1 MLKTIPL
8 LFASWLRMLL
18 CLALLCMAILDC
30 GTGFCDDQAK
40 SSEDQAQIWIEGLVG
55 PSYRLRRESFLKL
68 CDRSV
73 DIDGWLAKESRNPDA
88 YRASV
93 ARWLIRLRKSNGT
106 PAERVMLLNDLESLR
121 QLDTS
126 VLDRYV
132 SEGKWEAMIELV
144 GLLDSPTRREL
155 MAETN
160 RERIIAKAW
169 ETENEVYVPRFLDL
183 VLEPAERAYVNQW
196 WSKLGLAQDWHV
208 NDQSNLPS
216 AKIALLESEG
226 KIDEAIDLA
235 KKKSILNQV
244 ERLLIRSNRWDSW
257 LTLDTRRIP
266 IVGSQNLVQQKA
278 GVMIMLGRLEEAEKA
293 LNEESEKRS
302 NPKLAPGDA
311 LLARALGNDV
321 LCDSYLETLP
331 EYDEFAIRRSAQ
343 QTRQAFAAIGL
354 DDLSPNAV
362 SQWIESERF
371 TSVRPSLDSEPADPA
386 AEAIR
391 NLTEVSDFLF
401 QLGLTEQGDLVQKRI
416 CDELIQKER
425 TEGFA
430 AWVPFLSR
438 MATLNDREKATRLWT
453 EFLVRSSHEP
463 LPAYEPV
470 LVKEDSE
477 TADAFQVLYPL
488 APAAIRGLFESLSP
502 EGSPDSAQP
511 AEVERAI
518 QEKVQQL
525 EDIYAGRLPAQWK
538 DPQKLESL
546 VRSTLARAQSRAEP
560 MSELSLQLAELLDT
574 VGETQLALDTIG
586 LNPYGKQVVQAKAK
600 YLARLGLHGLAA
612 DLLLQ
617 EFRQDATDVSLFLQ
631 CSEQLERAGR
641 FSELDRVQAQALS
654 SVENRRR
661 DMSDQSIYTA
671 PVRRE
676 VQVILEQAWLRS
688 DDPDIGW
695 VLQSQYRSAAKDD
708 DNLTKKSADLARIKT
723 LERIKYIWPSGRAD
737 FLRLQF
743 IFMQC
748 MDSLIVE
755 AIENKDVNLADSLI
769 RVVHRCVPT
778 DIEFPILFVPKADKY
793 LGPEVADRWFNL
805 FYEPM
810 LRHLE
815 EYPDDHLV
823 GNNTAWLAASC
834 NRNLEKAK
842 QLSEKVTASEPTST
856 YLDTLAEVEYRLGNV
871 DRAIELSE
879 RCRILEPKSQHHRD
893 QLKRFHERQP

>member
-1 MLKTIPL
+1 ML
-8 LFASWLRMLL
+8 F
-18 CLALLCMAILDC
+18 CLAMLCIAIVDC
-30 GTGFCDDQAK
+30 GIGFCDDQTK
-40 SSEDQAQIWIEGLVG
+40 SSEDQAQIWLEGLVG

-73 DIDGWLAKESRNPDA
+73 DIDGWLAKETRNPDA

-126 VLDRYV
+126 VLERYV
-132 SEGKWEAMIELV
+132 SEGRWEAMIELV
-144 GLLDSPTRREL
+144 GLLDSATRREL

-160 RERIIAKAW
+160 REGIIAKAW
-169 ETENEVYVPRFLDL
+169 ETENEVYVPRLLDL

-196 WSKLGLAQDWHV
+196 WSKLGLTQDWHV

-266 IVGSQNLVQQKA
+266 IVGSQNLVQQKV

-293 LNEESEKRS
+293 FIDENEKRN
-302 NPKLAPGDA
+302 NPKLASGDA

-321 LCDSYLETLP
+321 LCDRYLETLP

-371 TSVRPSLDSEPADPA
+371 TSVRPSLVSEPEEPVS
-386 AEAIR
+386 EAIR

-401 QLGLTEQGDLVQKRI
+401 QLGLSEQGGLVQKRI
-416 CDELIQKER
+416 CDELMQKEK

-430 AWVPFLSR
+430 AWAPFLSR

-453 EFLVRSSHEP
+453 EFLIRSSREP
-463 LPAYEPV
+463 QPAYEPV

-477 TADAFQVLYPL
+477 TANAFQVLYPL
-488 APAAIRGLFESLSP
+488 APAAIRGLFESLEP
-502 EGSPDSAQP
+502 EGSKDPEGFNDAVGSA
-511 AEVERAI
+511 AGDLAI
-518 QEKVQQL
+518 QKRVQQL
-525 EDIYAGRLPAQWK
+525 EEIYAGRLPAPWR

-546 VRSTLARAQSRAEP
+546 VRATLARAQSRAEP
-560 MSELSLQLAELLDT
+560 MLELSLQLAELLDSI
-574 VGETQLALDTIG
+574 GETQMALETIG
-586 LNPYGKQVVQAKAK
+586 LNPDGKQVVLAKAK
-600 YLARLGLHGLAA
+600 YLARLGSHGLAA

-617 EFRQDATDVSLFLQ
+617 EFRRDATDVSLFLQ

-641 FSELDRVQAQALS
+641 FSELDRVRAQALS
-654 SVENRRR
+654 SVENKRR

-708 DNLTKKSADLARIKT
+708 DSLTKKSADLARIKT

-743 IFMQC
+743 VFMQC

-755 AIENKDVNLADSLI
+755 AIEKKDVDLADSLV
-769 RVVHRCVPT
+769 RVAHRCVPT
-778 DIEFPILFVPKADKY
+778 DIEFPILFVPKADQY
-793 LGPEVADRWFNL
+793 LGSEVADRWFNL

-815 EYPDDHLV
+815 EFPDDHLV

-842 QLSEKVTASEPTST
+842 QLSEKVTATEPTST

-871 DRAIELSE
+871 ERAIELSE
-879 RCRILEPKSQHHRD
+879 RCRVLEPKSQHHRD
-893 QLKRFHERQP
+893 QLKRFYERKP

>member
-1 MLKTIPL
+1 ML
-8 LFASWLRMLL
+8 F
-18 CLALLCMAILDC
+18 CLAMLCITILDC
-30 GTGFCDDQAK
+30 GIGVCDDQTK
-40 SSEDQAQIWIEGLVG
+40 SSEDQAQVWIDGLVG

-73 DIDGWLAKESRNPDA
+73 DIDGWLVKESRNPDA

-126 VLDRYV
+126 VLERYV
-132 SEGKWEAMIELV
+132 SEGKWDAMIELV
-144 GLLDSPTRREL
+144 GLLDSATRREL

-183 VLEPAERAYVNQW
+183 VLEPAERVYVNQW
-196 WSKLGLAQDWHV
+196 WSKLGLTQDWHV

-257 LTLDTRRIP
+257 LALDTRRIP
-266 IVGSQNLVQQKA
+266 IVGSQNLVQQRV
-278 GVMIMLGRLEEAEKA
+278 GVMIMLGRLEEAQKA
-293 LNEESEKRS
+293 FIDESEKRS
-302 NPKLAPGDA
+302 NPKLASGDA
-311 LLARALGNDV
+311 LLARALGD
-321 LCDSYLETLP
+321 DTSYELYLKSLP
-331 EYDEFAIRRSAQ
+331 EYEEFAVRRSAQ

-354 DDLSPNAV
+354 EDLSPDSV
-362 SQWIESERF
+362 SQWIEYERF

-401 QLGLTEQGDLVQKRI
+401 QLGLIEQGNLVQKRI
-416 CDELIQKER
+416 CDELMQKEQM
-425 TEGFA
+425 EGFA
-430 AWVPFLSR
+430 AWAPFLSR
-438 MATLNDREKATRLWT
+438 MATLNDREKAIRLWT
-453 EFLVRSSHEP
+453 EFLVRSSSGP
-463 LPAYEPV
+463 QPAYEPV

-488 APAAIRGLFESLSP
+488 APAAIRGLFESLEP
-502 EGSPDSAQP
+502 EGSKNREGSNDAVGSA
-511 AEVERAI
+511 AGELAI

-525 EDIYAGRLPAQWK
+525 EDIYAGRLPVEWK

-546 VRSTLARAQSRAEP
+546 VRATLTRAQSRAEP
-560 MSELSLQLAELLDT
+560 MFELSLQLAELLDT
-574 VGETQLALDTIG
+574 VGETQLALETIG
-586 LNPYGKQVVQAKAK
+586 LNPYSKQVVLAKAK
-600 YLARLGLHGLAA
+600 YLARLGMHGLAA
-612 DLLLQ
+612 DVLLQ
-617 EFRQDATDVSLFLQ
+617 EFRQDSTDVSLFLQ

-641 FSELDRVQAQALS
+641 FSELDRVRAQALS

-661 DMSDQSIYTA
+661 DMSDQSIFTA

-708 DNLTKKSADLARIKT
+708 DSLTKKSADLARIKT

-755 AIENKDVNLADSLI
+755 AIEKKDVDLADSLI
-769 RVVHRCVPT
+769 RVAHRCVPT
-778 DIEFPILFVPKADKY
+778 DIEFPILFVPKANKY
-793 LGPEVADRWFNL
+793 LGSEIADRWFNL

-815 EYPDDHLV
+815 EFPDDHLV

-842 QLSEKVTASEPTST
+842 QLSEKVTATEPTST

-879 RCRILEPKSQHHRD
+879 RCRVLEPKSQHHRE
-893 QLKRFHERQP
+893 QLKRFHERRP

>member
-1 MLKTIPL
+1 M
-8 LFASWLRMLL
+8 
-18 CLALLCMAILDC
+18 
-30 GTGFCDDQAK
+30 
-40 SSEDQAQIWIEGLVG
+40 
-55 PSYRLRRESFLKL
+55 
-68 CDRSV
+68 
-73 DIDGWLAKESRNPDA
+73 
-88 YRASV
+88 

-126 VLDRYV
+126 VLERYV
-132 SEGKWEAMIELV
+132 SEGKWDAMIELV
-144 GLLDSPTRREL
+144 GLLDSATRREL

-196 WSKLGLAQDWHV
+196 WSKLGLTQDWHV

-266 IVGSQNLVQQKA
+266 IVGSQNLVQQRV
-278 GVMIMLGRLEEAEKA
+278 GVMIMLGRLEEAQKA
-293 LNEESEKRS
+293 FIDESEKRS
-302 NPKLAPGDA
+302 NPKLASGDA
-311 LLARALGNDV
+311 LLARALGD
-321 LCDSYLETLP
+321 DTSYELYLKSLP
-331 EYDEFAIRRSAQ
+331 EYEEFAVRRSAQ

-354 DDLSPNAV
+354 EDLSPDSV

-401 QLGLTEQGDLVQKRI
+401 QLGLIEQGNLVQKRI
-416 CDELIQKER
+416 CDELMQKEQM
-425 TEGFA
+425 EGFA
-430 AWVPFLSR
+430 AWAPFLSR
-438 MATLNDREKATRLWT
+438 MAMLNDREKAIRLWT
-453 EFLVRSSHEP
+453 EFLVRSSYGP
-463 LPAYEPV
+463 QPAYEPV

-477 TADAFQVLYPL
+477 TADAFQALYPL
-488 APAAIRGLFESLSP
+488 APAAIRGLFESLGP
-502 EGSPDSAQP
+502 EGSQDASQSA
-511 AEVERAI
+511 EEELAI
-518 QEKVQQL
+518 QQKVQKL
-525 EDIYAGRLPAQWK
+525 EDLYAGRLPAEWK

-546 VRSTLARAQSRAEP
+546 VRATLARAQSRAEP
-560 MSELSLQLAELLDT
+560 MFELSLQLAELLDT
-574 VGETQLALDTIG
+574 VGETQLALETIG
-586 LNPYGKQVVQAKAK
+586 LNPYGKQVVLAKAK
-600 YLARLGLHGLAA
+600 YLARLGMHGLAA
-612 DLLLQ
+612 DVLLQ

-641 FSELDRVQAQALS
+641 FSELDRVRAQALS

-708 DNLTKKSADLARIKT
+708 DSMTKKSADLARIKT

-755 AIENKDVNLADSLI
+755 AIENKNVELAEALI
-769 RVVHRCVPT
+769 RVAHRCVPT

-793 LGPEVADRWFNL
+793 LGSEIADRWFNL

-815 EYPDDHLV
+815 EFPDDHLV

-834 NRNLEKAK
+834 NRYLEKAK

-856 YLDTLAEVEYRLGNV
+856 YLDTLAEVEYRLGKV

-893 QLKRFHERQP
+893 QLKRFHERHP

>member
-1 MLKTIPL
+1 
-8 LFASWLRMLL
+8 
-18 CLALLCMAILDC
+18 
-30 GTGFCDDQAK
+30 
-40 SSEDQAQIWIEGLVG
+40 
-55 PSYRLRRESFLKL
+55 
-68 CDRSV
+68 
-73 DIDGWLAKESRNPDA
+73 
-88 YRASV
+88 
-93 ARWLIRLRKSNGT
+93 
-106 PAERVMLLNDLESLR
+106 
-121 QLDTS
+121 
-126 VLDRYV
+126 
-132 SEGKWEAMIELV
+132 MIELV
-144 GLLDSPTRREL
+144 GLLDSATRREL

-196 WSKLGLAQDWHV
+196 WSKLGLTQDWHV

-266 IVGSQNLVQQKA
+266 IVGSQNLVQQRV
-278 GVMIMLGRLEEAEKA
+278 GVMIMLGRLEEAQKA
-293 LNEESEKRS
+293 FIDESEKRS
-302 NPKLAPGDA
+302 NPKLASGDA
-311 LLARALGNDV
+311 LLARALGD
-321 LCDSYLETLP
+321 DTSYELYLKSLP
-331 EYDEFAIRRSAQ
+331 EYEEFAVRRSAQ

-354 DDLSPNAV
+354 EDLSPDSV

-401 QLGLTEQGDLVQKRI
+401 QLGLIEQGNLVQKRI
-416 CDELIQKER
+416 CDELMQKEQM
-425 TEGFA
+425 EGFA
-430 AWVPFLSR
+430 AWAPFLSR
-438 MATLNDREKATRLWT
+438 MAMLNDRQKATRLWT
-453 EFLVRSSHEP
+453 EFLVRSSYGP
-463 LPAYEPV
+463 QPAYEPV

-477 TADAFQVLYPL
+477 TADAFQTLYPL
-488 APAAIRGLFESLSP
+488 APAAIRGLFESLGP
-502 EGSPDSAQP
+502 EGSQDASQSA
-511 AEVERAI
+511 EEELVI
-518 QEKVQQL
+518 QQKVQKL
-525 EDIYAGRLPAQWK
+525 EDLYAGRLPAEWK

-546 VRSTLARAQSRAEP
+546 VRATLARAQSRAEP
-560 MSELSLQLAELLDT
+560 MFELSLQLAELLDT
-574 VGETQLALDTIG
+574 VGETQLALETIG
-586 LNPYGKQVVQAKAK
+586 LNPYGKQVVLAKAK
-600 YLARLGLHGLAA
+600 YLARLGMHGLAA
-612 DLLLQ
+612 DVLLQ
-617 EFRQDATDVSLFLQ
+617 EFRQDATDISLFLQ

-641 FSELDRVQAQALS
+641 FSELDRVRAQALS
-654 SVENRRR
+654 SVENKRR

-708 DNLTKKSADLARIKT
+708 DSLTEKSADLARIKT

-755 AIENKDVNLADSLI
+755 AIENKNVELAEALI
-769 RVVHRCVPT
+769 RVAHRCVPT

-793 LGPEVADRWFNL
+793 LGSEIADRWFNL

-815 EYPDDHLV
+815 EFPDDHLV

-856 YLDTLAEVEYRLGNV
+856 YLDTLAEVEYRLGNA

-893 QLKRFHERQP
+893 QLKRFHERHP

>member
-1 MLKTIPL
+1 MLKSIPL
-8 LFASWLRMLL
+8 LSECWLRLL
-18 CLALLCMAILDC
+18 FCLAMLCIAILDC
-30 GTGFCDDQAK
+30 GIGCCDDQTK
-40 SSEDQAQIWIEGLVG
+40 SSEDQAQIWLEGLVG

-126 VLDRYV
+126 VLERYV

-144 GLLDSPTRREL
+144 GLLDSATRREL

-160 RERIIAKAW
+160 REKIIAKAW
-169 ETENEVYVPRFLDL
+169 EAENELYVPRFLDL

-196 WSKLGLAQDWHV
+196 WSKLGMTQDWQV

-244 ERLLIRSNRWDSW
+244 ERLLIRANRWDSW

-266 IVGSQNLVQQKA
+266 IVGSQNLVQQRVS
-278 GVMIMLGRLEEAEKA
+278 VMIMLGRLDEAEKA
-293 LNEESEKRS
+293 FMDESEKRS
-302 NPKLAPGDA
+302 NPKLASGDA
-311 LLARALGNDV
+311 LLARALGNDTNYE
-321 LCDSYLETLP
+321 LYLKSLP

-354 DDLSPNAV
+354 EDLSLDSV

-401 QLGLTEQGDLVQKRI
+401 QLGLTEQGNLVQKRI
-416 CDELIQKER
+416 CDELIQKEKM
-425 TEGFA
+425 EGFA
-430 AWVPFLSR
+430 TWAPFLSR
-438 MATLNDREKATRLWT
+438 MATLNDREKATSLWT
-453 EFLVRSSHEP
+453 DFLVRSSYGP
-463 LPAYEPV
+463 QPAYEPV

-488 APAAIRGLFESLSP
+488 APAAIRGLFESLEP
-502 EGSPDSAQP
+502 EGSQDAAQSA
-511 AEVERAI
+511 EGELAI
-518 QEKVQQL
+518 RQKVQKL
-525 EDIYAGRLPAQWK
+525 EDFYAGRLPAEWK
-538 DPQKLESL
+538 DPQKLGAI
-546 VRSTLARAQSRAEP
+546 VRAILARAQSRAEP
-560 MSELSLQLAELLDT
+560 MFELSLQLAELLDT
-574 VGETQLALDTIG
+574 VGETQLALETIG
-586 LNPYGKQVVQAKAK
+586 LNPYGKQVVLAKAK

-612 DLLLQ
+612 DVLLQ

-641 FSELDRVQAQALS
+641 FSELDRVRAQALS

-708 DNLTKKSADLARIKT
+708 DSLTKKSADLARIKT

-755 AIENKDVNLADSLI
+755 AIENKNVELADSLI
-769 RVVHRCVPT
+769 RVAHRCVPT

-793 LGPEVADRWFNL
+793 LGSEIADRWFNL

-815 EYPDDHLV
+815 EFPDDHLV

-842 QLSEKVTASEPTST
+842 QLSEKVTATEPTST

-893 QLKRFHERQP
+893 QLKRFHERHP